1 MLSICSE
8 WALTGCAYEMS
19 RQTNSIG
26 VFSNKTILE
35 VETKHTETVHI
46 ILAFQWS
53 IGVIMIA
60 YGFNEN
66 ECFVSR

>member
-1 MLSICSE
+1 
-8 WALTGCAYEMS
+8 MS

-35 VETKHTETVHI
+35 AETKHTETVHI

-53 IGVIMIA
+53 MIA
-60 YGFNEN
+60 YGFIEN
-66 ECFVSR
+66 ECFVFTLMKIICINAWI